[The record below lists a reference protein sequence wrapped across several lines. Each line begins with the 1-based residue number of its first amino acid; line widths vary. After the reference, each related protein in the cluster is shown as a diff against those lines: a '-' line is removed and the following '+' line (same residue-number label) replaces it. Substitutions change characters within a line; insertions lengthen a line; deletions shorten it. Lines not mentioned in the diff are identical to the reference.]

1 MMLTIHGLPSVAN
14 YQDVRT
20 LLQRECNLNDF
31 ILDNL
36 VNDKNG
42 TKKVRIGV
50 ADEMEGAHVIKC
62 LDGFRCG
69 GKVLYVIPVGKQVPP
84 SNQAQ
89 AFNPQGNNYPMQSNQ
104 YGPPDQVGPWS
115 GQVSDQ
121 WAPNV
126 AQVGGYDYSQQN
138 VPFQQQPQHP
148 QRGLNQRELMLQ
160 ASRGPVQEPYANR
173 PGNVPKQNLG
183 PLASRPALRNIET
196 VDLPK
201 GGPDRFQNYEQPKPI
216 TIKKDNFMGPNQ
228 FSGNNPQ
235 GSYTQGHV
243 QTPWMDQCPQHK
255 QSSYKPSQPYEDDK
269 KFQPKAG
276 ILKTPICDREKY
288 NEKPHYSPQRDS
300 PGRRSSPR
308 RNMSPGRRMPPSND
322 QRMPRDGRAHLDHL
336 SGSNDKMGHNDR
348 RIPMK
353 DDRLG
358 PNDRRIDDRMGSND
372 RRMPISDRM
381 GPNDRRIPTDDRMG
395 PNDRRMPISDR
406 MGPNDRRMPTDDRMG
421 PNDRRMVP
429 KDDRMVVLNSGRRI
443 SPPGRR
449 VSPPGRRISPS
460 GRRISPSRKRMSPT
474 GRRFSPSGRISPS
487 GRLISPGRR
496 DGPMNRHISPPGRR
510 ISPPGRHV
518 SPAGRRISSPGRHIS
533 PLGRRISPPGRR
545 ISPPG
550 RRISPS
556 NKRVSPDRRM
566 RSPVRRSPNRRLSQE
581 PHARS
586 MRYSPG
592 RHPDKDRPKQVRPAY
607 EPDTKAANQA
617 MYSGG
622 YRPNAHEPPT
632 QYRAVVPGAERI
644 SPWQDRDNSR
654 DKFAV
659 KKNDDLRR
667 DLIMSKIADE
677 KRISPRASR
686 SPHRRDRSPIR
697 DRYRRH
703 SPSPRSPRRS
713 WALEKRR
720 SPEHD
725 APPPPAW
732 PGQPQ
737 EYPRSNRDKDEKGP
751 VWEKSFVKME
761 DEFPPDTIRVRKDLM
776 HSGGA
781 HREPSPHRFKQ
792 EDRIDDR
799 YREPKF
805 ERDDYHDRRFEPD
818 RKKLPDREEFIARS
832 ERAHE
837 QLKKKEELPKHQPRL
852 DQYRKKH
859 EQIEEEF
866 QDVYQRAVDF
876 AKKAQE
882 LKKHDRKKEPDE
894 RRGRDFYDHHQEE
907 RPRSRHDEYRKREPE
922 WDVDP
927 RKRMDPNN
935 LAKREKAADEISRR
949 IIQKYIH
956 QVEPE
961 VKNKVI
967 NEIKDNIFNKIYE
980 TYGDQDISYIECI
993 IKFNT
998 RDARAEE
1005 RIFHEAA
1012 SKYSVQYRG
1021 MKRPMAAPSEIPSK
1035 MARRSPQPE
1044 VKQERVRVPRV
1055 KRKRPIDSF
1064 TPGDQSERRMDDV
1077 YITPPAP
1084 APKKFYA
1091 NKKAGEMFTYELNP
1105 LMSRMI
1111 DVELQDVMI
1120 KVWQSLPDE
1129 PRTEADKMVAE
1140 KFRTDVGDTFR
1151 NVLGLNVAKRL
1162 LNIFNKLILKIQF
1175 SVIPQRTNLR
1185 NFLKKYSF
1193 ISFKRI
1199 AGTTRSFYAQVKSI
1213 QDFDWLCKTKDLYCG
1228 LSRVSVTPCYKFSQ
1242 RPDKLKTS
1250 FNKSNEEKTKTDVTT
1265 DKDAKDTPKNDNIIK
1280 QDEKELAKAVAKTT
1294 QAESTT
1300 QAKPTTSNAENKPTT
1315 VKPTTQAK
1323 TNVPKPLQN
1332 SKESNQSLT
1341 AVKANFSANS
1351 TVTKTTQVNTTTPT
1365 ASTTEKMP
1373 NKPIQN
1379 APNKPT
1385 TATQNAQN
1393 KPTTATQNAPN
1404 KPTTATQNAPNKTTT
1419 APQNAQNKP
1428 TTATQNAQNKPKTAT
1443 QNSLNKPMTATPN
1456 APNKPK
1462 IATQDSPNKSTT
1474 ATQNAP
1480 IKSTTATQNTPNKP
1494 ITATP
1499 NAHKKQLT
1507 PQQKKNPSAQNRT
1520 TQAKSAPTQTKA
1532 NANKVKPTPKGQ
1544 IETAQAKPQAKFT
1557 SKAQEIKKKSYV
1569 KTKKDPLKGKGDFE
1583 ELDDHDI
1590 LALMS
1595 GGIVLD
1601 ECSGSDVE

>member
-1044 VKQERVRVPRV
+1044 VKQDSVAKPSGTIISDWTANPVELANQMALQQYYGAQQMYMNQLVPAIPTYQPPPPVPPVSEVYQPSEVPLQNDKDGFHLYLCKDTFNLFLGSEIDELKEFLVSEIFNATAMNNWAPSFIFRGLQTPYRYELITQDSHSKNWLISLDFSGFTKFKVLVYTGEELWFERVAVWLPGHSKCRYIDPFT
-1055 KRKRPIDSF
+1055 KLQLQNRKVEGIDI
-1064 TPGDQSERRMDDV
+1064 G
-1077 YITPPAP
+1077 
-1084 APKKFYA
+1084 KWKF
-1091 NKKAGEMFTYELNP
+1091 
-1105 LMSRMI
+1105 
-1111 DVELQDVMI
+1111 
-1120 KVWQSLPDE
+1120 
-1129 PRTEADKMVAE
+1129 
-1140 KFRTDVGDTFR
+1140 
-1151 NVLGLNVAKRL
+1151 
-1162 LNIFNKLILKIQF
+1162 
-1175 SVIPQRTNLR
+1175 
-1185 NFLKKYSF
+1185 
-1193 ISFKRI
+1193 
-1199 AGTTRSFYAQVKSI
+1199 VKSI
-1213 QDFDWLCKTKDLYCG
+1213 VTAMGTRLYLDVPPSAARKLEAMKSLSYELQKVNVFSKAMAVDKPAFDAGLNEKSITDETIVQNAVRSSPMPTLKNELDFVKITIKGYKTLTVADARKIKDMLVFELFKYLRLGGQSSTDFIKFG
-1228 LSRVSVTPCYKFSQ
+1228 LSLPCYFGVVPANEESKKWLTQLNMGNLYRRPIVILGGEEHNVKRIPLKAYIYDCRSQ
-1242 RPDKLKTS
+1242 RNLTYVFERLKQS
-1250 FNKSNEEKTKTDVTT
+1250 NKGVKGLHFNLWKPERLDWSESAAKVLFLIDMESVETLSSLKFNLDYLDEHCDNNVKTVTFKSEKGLERLLE
-1265 DKDAKDTPKNDNIIK
+1265 IIK
-1280 QDEKELAKAVAKTT
+1280 EYKAEQNDSYDVANMDI
-1294 QAESTT
+1294 ESSETDDDIVCLG
-1300 QAKPTTSNAENKPTT
+1300 E
-1315 VKPTTQAK
+1315 
-1323 TNVPKPLQN
+1323 
-1332 SKESNQSLT
+1332 
-1341 AVKANFSANS
+1341 
-1351 TVTKTTQVNTTTPT
+1351 
-1365 ASTTEKMP
+1365 
-1373 NKPIQN
+1373 
-1379 APNKPT
+1379 
-1385 TATQNAQN
+1385 AT
-1393 KPTTATQNAPN
+1393 
-1404 KPTTATQNAPNKTTT
+1404 
-1419 APQNAQNKP
+1419 
-1428 TTATQNAQNKPKTAT
+1428 
-1443 QNSLNKPMTATPN
+1443 
-1456 APNKPK
+1456 
-1462 IATQDSPNKSTT
+1462 
-1474 ATQNAP
+1474 
-1480 IKSTTATQNTPNKP
+1480 
-1494 ITATP
+1494 
-1499 NAHKKQLT
+1499 
-1507 PQQKKNPSAQNRT
+1507 
-1520 TQAKSAPTQTKA
+1520 
-1532 NANKVKPTPKGQ
+1532 
-1544 IETAQAKPQAKFT
+1544 
-1557 SKAQEIKKKSYV
+1557 
-1569 KTKKDPLKGKGDFE
+1569 DPEDN
-1583 ELDDHDI
+1583 
-1590 LALMS
+1590 
-1595 GGIVLD
+1595 
-1601 ECSGSDVE
+1601 